1 MSALERAAV
10 TMTGEADVVIIG
22 AGPYGLSLAAH
33 LSARGVSFR
42 IFGEAMRFWRDM
54 PVGVNLKSL
63 AFATNIAVPEKGY
76 SFSSWCRKHGLED
89 FEPCTMQ
96 SFAAYGLEM
105 QKRFVPDLEEVFVT
119 NVQAGPKDFEVT
131 IASGERLRTGNVIV
145 CTGLSHLA
153 HTPEVLRDLT
163 REHMRH
169 TSDISDYSDFRGK
182 TVAVIGGG
190 ASAIEAGA
198 LVREA
203 GGAAEIYLRGREAV
217 FHGRTPRVRP
227 LWNRIKEPISVLG
240 ESRKGWVLQ
249 QLPLLVHFMPREW
262 RLRFVKTYL
271 GPASPWWIRDRV
283 LGKVPIHVQQEVVDA
298 DSVGKHVR
306 LKMRDATNNIR
317 EVEVDYMI
325 TGTGYNFDVSRLVFL
340 DESLKRRILCT
351 EQAPTLSMNFES
363 SVRGLYFTGPLS
375 FMSFGPLFR
384 FVTGADFMAHMLAR
398 HLARVITP
406 RSAGAPV
413 KILADHLRSRVENR

>member
-1 MSALERAAV
+1 
-10 TMTGEADVVIIG
+10 MTGAVDVVIIG

-33 LSARGVSFR
+33 LSARGVRFR

-63 AFATNIAVPEKGY
+63 AFATNIAVPDKGY

-96 SFAAYGLEM
+96 SFATYGLEM
-105 QKRFVPDLEEVFVT
+105 QKRFVPDLEEVLVT
-119 NVQAGPKDFEVT
+119 NVQAGLKDFDVT
-131 IASGERLRTGNVIV
+131 IASGETLRTRKVIV
-145 CTGLSHLA
+145 CTGLSYLV
-153 HTPEVLRDLT
+153 HTPEVLRGLT

-169 TSDISDYSDFRGK
+169 TFDISDYSEFCGK
-182 TVAVIGGG
+182 KVAVIGGG

-198 LVREA
+198 LIREA
-203 GGAAEIYLRGREAV
+203 GGSAEIYLRGREAV

-227 LWNRIKEPISVLG
+227 LWKRIKDPISVLG

-249 QLPLLVHFMPREW
+249 QLPLLVHFMPREY

-271 GPASPWWIRDRV
+271 GAASPWWIKDRV
-283 LGKVPIHVQQEVVDA
+283 LGKVPIHAQQEVVKA
-298 DSVGKHVR
+298 EAVGTNVR
-306 LKMRDATNNIR
+306 LKMRDATTAIR
-317 EVEVDYMI
+317 EVEFDYI
-325 TGTGYNFDVSRLVFL
+325 IGGTGYNFDVSRLMFL

-351 EQAPTLSMNFES
+351 EQAPTLSVNFES

-384 FVTGADFMAHMLAR
+384 FVTGAEITAHMLAR
-398 HLARVITP
+398 HLARAIAP
-406 RSAGAPV
+406 KPAGTRVNA
-413 KILADHLRSRVENR
+413 LADLPRSRVETR